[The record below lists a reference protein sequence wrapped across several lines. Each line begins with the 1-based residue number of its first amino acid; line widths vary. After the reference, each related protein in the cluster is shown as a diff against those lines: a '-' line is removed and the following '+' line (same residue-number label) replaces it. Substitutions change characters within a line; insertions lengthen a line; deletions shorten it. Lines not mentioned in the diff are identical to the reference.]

1 MGLLVRVPVGL
12 RIVVSSNCFLLGT
25 EHFAVS
31 PRPEPWSMYAPGCF
45 CVETRSADLQTPPKD
60 ATSGCVIARAVGLPR
75 RRLVRIRDG
84 RSARGCAQGGRARP
98 IESNRV
104 KMRCRACPAGQ
115 LPSGHLLGR
124 PSPLGGPKLM
134 HARRDECRLRC
145 LAGRRERSFI
155 HCQLDDDGPEALT
168 LLYRSG
174 FLCAACIAEQGRR
187 PAVDALHGHPGR
199 RRQ

>member
-1 MGLLVRVPVGL
+1 MLLF
-12 RIVVSSNCFLLGT
+12 RIAFFWEPNTLPSARDLSPGVCMRQ
-25 EHFAVS
+25 AVS
-31 PRPEPWSMYAPGCF
+31 ASKPGPWPSDHAEGRC
-45 CVETRSADLQTPPKD
+45 L
-60 ATSGCVIARAVGLPR
+60 GCVIARAVGLPR
-75 RRLVRIRDG
+75 RRLARIRDG

-115 LPSGHLLGR
+115 LPRGHLLGR

-134 HARRDECRLRC
+134 LARRDECRLRC